1 MDEESGW
8 EVVVPALPQ
17 DEAEKTSYRW
27 KQEQEKKGRKLLS
40 ADVRRDQVL
49 KGPDE
54 GCLIRY
60 LVRRSSV

>member
-1 MDEESGW
+1 MDVESDW

-17 DEAEKTSYRW
+17 EEAEKAFHRW
-27 KQEQEKKGRKLLS
+27 TQEQEKKGRKLRP

-49 KGPDE
+49 KGPGE